1 MPATGH
7 EYGATGAKQVFESV
21 GRLFGNT
28 PETIMA
34 AAMASL
40 VFVMACLVIV
50 ALVIGTLQ
58 LIYIKRGIDA
68 MNENNRQQAAA
79 SKRQHLALLKLIEDG
94 ARNREAAERR
104 SEQQNHVFQQQGLAL
119 QKLIEKS
126 KKNREA
132 ADRRSEQQGLAL
144 QKLIEDG
151 EKSWEATDRR
161 IEQQGLALQKLI
173 EDGEESREALAEA
186 VKGLRIAIRDATP
199 RQEAP
204 TPRST

>member
-1 MPATGH
+1 
-7 EYGATGAKQVFESV
+7 
-21 GRLFGNT
+21 
-28 PETIMA
+28 MA

-40 VFVMACLVIV
+40 VLVMACLVIA

-94 ARNREAAERR
+94 ARSREAAE
-104 SEQQNHVFQQQGLAL
+104 
-119 QKLIEKS
+119 
-126 KKNREA
+126 
-132 ADRRSEQQGLAL
+132 RRSEQQGLAL

-151 EKSWEATDRR
+151 EKSWEATKRR
-161 IEQQGLALQKLI
+161 IEQQDLALQKLI
-173 EDGEESREALAEA
+173 EDGEKNREALAEA
-186 VKGLRIAIRDATP
+186 VKGLRIAIRNATP